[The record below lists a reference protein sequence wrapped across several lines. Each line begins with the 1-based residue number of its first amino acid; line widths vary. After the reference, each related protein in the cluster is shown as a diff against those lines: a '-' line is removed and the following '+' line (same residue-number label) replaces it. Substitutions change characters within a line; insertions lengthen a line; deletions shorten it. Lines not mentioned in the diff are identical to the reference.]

1 MALDG
6 GWTVREMQPRPADA
20 TGGHFSVG
28 YIAEDEQGGTAFL
41 KALDFSAPLEEPDLT
56 AAMQLMTTEYT
67 FERDVCR
74 KCRDARLSRVALAL
88 SEGTVT
94 VPNAG
99 PLSRVPYLL
108 FEYADRN
115 ARSHLDRHGQLEV
128 VWRLRTLH
136 QP

>member
-1 MALDG
+1 
-6 GWTVREMQPRPADA
+6 
-20 TGGHFSVG
+20 
-28 YIAEDEQGGTAFL
+28 
-41 KALDFSAPLEEPDLT
+41 
-56 AAMQLMTTEYT
+56 MQLMTTEYT